1 VFTYGKEGGEEGGS
15 QEEEVILRI
24 FTVSQTPPGSSPGLF
39 YIRIQLI
46 NNGSATYGER

>member
-1 VFTYGKEGGEEGGS
+1 MFTYGKEGGEEGGS

-46 NNGSATYGER
+46 NNGFATYVER